1 MAYLYGTRSIEYSHD
16 SNVFLSACFWRRQDN
31 SRSTAKFPPDT
42 HLNWRQAN
50 SVKSLRSCYQDKYS
64 RDHTVRPRQIMAI
77 EQSKGNPYSY
87 KPAWRKLGA
96 ARAEAVGGEA
106 SGLILAVMATT
117 NFTRAA
123 GAGRCF
129 QDIRAGAWSGIW
141 IRITGRATGGG

>member
-1 MAYLYGTRSIEYSHD
+1 MGPGLSSIPMIAMCF
-16 SNVFLSACFWRRQDN
+16 FLPASGGVKTTVVVPQNC
-31 SRSTAKFPPDT
+31 PPDT

-106 SGLILAVMATT
+106 KWVDPCRHGDDEFHKSCRSRSTLSRHQNWGLVRNL
-117 NFTRAA
+117 
-123 GAGRCF
+123 
-129 QDIRAGAWSGIW
+129 GI
-141 IRITGRATGGG
+141 